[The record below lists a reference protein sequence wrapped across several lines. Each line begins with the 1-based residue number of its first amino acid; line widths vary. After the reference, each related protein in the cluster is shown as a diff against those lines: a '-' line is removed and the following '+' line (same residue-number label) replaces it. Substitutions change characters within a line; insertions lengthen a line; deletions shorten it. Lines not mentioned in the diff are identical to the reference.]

1 MRRFKKTIKVV
12 ESNERG
18 LEVRNRRSLVLA
30 EDSAQK
36 KIKFQFEQI
45 WSPVRRETVYEGALR
60 LSKGRVVGRWGE
72 CGVKCKGNYRS
83 AAAKN

>member
-45 WSPVRRETVYEGALR
+45 
-60 LSKGRVVGRWGE
+60 
-72 CGVKCKGNYRS
+72 
-83 AAAKN
+83 